1 MKIDLFIL
9 SKILVDFRI
18 RCNKDFLLQLR
29 EHFKHENEKGLHTC
43 NKGEIVFVYEPNKER
58 ADLKIGITEN
68 FKPSQDGEKQIAV
81 ANA

>member
-1 MKIDLFIL
+1 M
-9 SKILVDFRI
+9 
-18 RCNKDFLLQLR
+18 LQLR
-29 EHFKHENEKGLHTC
+29 EHFKHKNEKGLDTC

-58 ADLKIGITEN
+58 ADLKTGMTEN